1 MLLYYLSFFF
11 VTSLYAQTL
20 DGFLGIEW
28 KTFRQQIK
36 YKMTNV
42 IGVELKT
49 DEDDLLTYNGGTFA
63 DNSVYFQSFYFFENR
78 FYHVD
83 VVLDTIDG
91 QDVVIWSKT
100 LTYLEER
107 YGKSDDFQKIDKNQ
121 TAIFWEFYDSDGE
134 SESLIQLIRT
144 NRGNLES
151 RIQISFTYIPLYLK
165 QNGLE

>member
-63 DNSVYFQSFYFFENR
+63 DNSV
-78 FYHVD
+78 
-83 VVLDTIDG
+83 
-91 QDVVIWSKT
+91 
-100 LTYLEER
+100 
-107 YGKSDDFQKIDKNQ
+107 
-121 TAIFWEFYDSDGE
+121 
-134 SESLIQLIRT
+134 
-144 NRGNLES
+144 
-151 RIQISFTYIPLYLK
+151 
-165 QNGLE
+165 